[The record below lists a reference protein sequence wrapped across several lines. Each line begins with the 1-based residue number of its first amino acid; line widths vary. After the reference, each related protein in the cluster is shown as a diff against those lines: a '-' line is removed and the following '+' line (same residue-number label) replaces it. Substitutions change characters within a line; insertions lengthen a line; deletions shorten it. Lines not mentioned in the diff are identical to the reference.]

1 MYMHNPTLS
10 KEELLSLSVK
20 QREVI
25 SSYYN
30 LLINSPHTPPDI
42 EEVCTLWE
50 IAEADPQICKWL
62 EFIDFFFIPSSDNDS
77 LLSDDT
83 RAFLSEYI
91 SVLHFQKHFQEHSD
105 DSDVE
110 ISNLLSSFRTLS
122 LSCSKEQDSFAVTNT
137 VVLSDQWNDFI
148 QKRCPQCDRPFSEH
162 DIRFSE

>member
-1 MYMHNPTLS
+1 MHNPTLS

-62 EFIDFFFIPSSDNDS
+62 EFIDFFFIPSHDNDS

-91 SVLHFQKHFQEHSD
+91 SVVHAQKHPD
-105 DSDVE
+105 DFEVK
-110 ISNLLSSFRTLS
+110 IRNLLSSFRTLS
-122 LSCSKEQDSFAVTNT
+122 LSCSKGQGSFALTNI
-137 VVLSDQWNDFI
+137 VVLSDQWDDFI
-148 QKRCPQCDRPFSEH
+148 QKRCPQCDCPFSEH
-162 DIRFSE
+162 DIHFIE